1 MAHDQTDMVEGNTN
15 MEFPGYKMIRQ
26 LGEGGQAR
34 VYLAKQLSFNRNV
47 AIKILDRASSAE
59 EVYVESFLQEARMVA
74 GLSHPH
80 IIPVYDF
87 GNIDGH
93 LYLVMEYCVG
103 GDLKALMKSGMV
115 ADEVFKIMAEIA
127 SALAFSHD
135 RGVFHLDIK
144 PENIMFRQDNS
155 AVLMDFGIAQNRGG
169 KSMRQELGKILGT
182 PSYMSPEQLL
192 SEETDG
198 RADVYALGIVFYE
211 MLTGQLPY
219 QADDI
224 VQLAKKHAFSPI
236 PKLPAQFGKY
246 QLIFEKLVAKDPADR
261 YQTALEVAKIFQ
273 NITNGV
279 DDPEVL
285 SGATAVPYVAS
296 AKDAGISQDIAE
308 VEDAD
313 FLHDLHPLLDKD
325 WEQRLSALFQELSES
340 KREYIYERILVP
352 KGIVLDA
359 SKTNFVY
366 MQVDGVDNIA
376 RQLTFNAL
384 KMLCAK
390 LQRVKKDLE
399 SMQDVM
405 AIADIMESS
414 LSQIAAFD
422 CQDNMELQMQKIQ
435 LRNAWVNDLIQYAD
449 SKHFDIPDNQR
460 DLNNDVVKTYML
472 DVFLRHQ
479 VLGYRFRTYSVEK
492 LKEHEDAFLRDTVA
506 REARVR
512 QCELVVTG
520 KYLFMIGTVKDVSQN
535 QFSIRRF
542 LSEESVMNGEYIFF
556 NAVAIPLEELDSKQV
571 VEKCEWSISRIF
583 TLERQLSAS
592 ILDIVKD
599 MKRAQQDILAPLL
612 QKDVKADGTD
622 LESSIENRLIT
633 YEKELTL
640 NVLGKL
646 ASGVRMLAKT
656 PDDMEY
662 LFINARKLLT
672 GMAADVRSFHMKPA
686 LSWSQAAE
694 EMELKIIAY
703 LHLMEKRYASLF
715 VPGQPKD
722 DDGLMDSKQC
732 IQEFKDLI
740 ADSQI
745 KLKASREKLKQA
757 QERQSKQEQS
767 SMYRVLS
774 GFKDMLSKPVVP
786 EQIEFEI
793 ETVKKE
799 CLVGIIKISKRHT
812 QIVVHLEFEGLVEFD
827 ESKRHYALPAG
838 EMGLSRLPILILLYE
853 DASILN
859 MDSVLNRLNYDVLRR
874 FPSNATVARAS
885 D

>member
-1 MAHDQTDMVEGNTN
+1 VLHN
-15 MEFPGYKMIRQ
+15 MEFPGYKMTRL
-26 LGEGGQAR
+26 LGEGGQAK

-47 AIKILDRASSAE
+47 AIKILDRTASAE
-59 EVYVESFLQEARMVA
+59 EAYIENFLQEARLVA

-87 GNIDGH
+87 GNINGH

-103 GDLKALMKSGMV
+103 GDLKALQKSGIV

-155 AVLMDFGIAQNRGG
+155 AVLMDFGIAQNRGN
-169 KSMRQELGKILGT
+169 KSVQQEQGKIFGT

-198 RADVYALGIVFYE
+198 RADIYALGIVFYE
-211 MLTGQLPY
+211 MLAGKLPY
-219 QADDI
+219 EAGDI

-246 QLIFEKLVAKDPADR
+246 QKIFEKMVAKDPEDR

-285 SGATAVPYVAS
+285 SGAAAATYVTSEKDS
-296 AKDAGISQDIAE
+296 ALSKSIADIK
-308 VEDAD
+308 DAD
-313 FLHDLHPLLDKD
+313 FLHDLHPLLDKG
-325 WEQRLSALFQELSES
+325 WEQRLKAVFKELSQG
-340 KREYIYERILVP
+340 KQEYIYERILVP

-366 MQVDGVDNIA
+366 AQIDGVDNIA

-384 KMLCAK
+384 KMLCSK

-399 SMQDVM
+399 SMKDVV

-422 CQDNMELQMQKIQ
+422 CQDNMELQMQKVR
-435 LRNAWVNDLIQYAD
+435 LRNAWVNDLIQYTD
-449 SKHFDIPDNQR
+449 STPFEIPDNQR
-460 DLNNDVVKTYML
+460 GLDVNVVKTYML

-492 LKEHEDAFLRDTVA
+492 LKEHRDPFLSGIVA
-506 REARVR
+506 SEAMVR
-512 QCELVVTG
+512 QCELVIAG
-520 KYLFMIGTVKDVSQN
+520 EYLFMIGTVKDVSQN

-542 LSEESVMNGEYIFF
+542 LSEESLMDGQYIFF
-556 NAVAIPLEELDSKQV
+556 NAVAIPLRRLDSKQV
-571 VEKCEWSISRIF
+571 LEKCKWSISRIF

-592 ILDIVKD
+592 IIDIVKD
-599 MKRAQQDILAPLL
+599 MNRSQQEILAPLL
-612 QKDVKADGTD
+612 QKHVAADGTD
-622 LESSIENRLIT
+622 LESSIENRLIN

-640 NVLGKL
+640 RVLGKL

-662 LFINARKLLT
+662 LFISARKLLV

-694 EMELKIIAY
+694 QMELKIIAY
-703 LHLMEKRYASLF
+703 LYLMEKRYASLF
-715 VPGQPKD
+715 VLGKPKD
-722 DDGLMDSKQC
+722 DDALLDPKQALE
-732 IQEFKDLI
+732 EFKEVI
-740 ADSQI
+740 TESQV
-745 KLKASREKLKQA
+745 KLKASQEKLTQA
-757 QERQSKQEQS
+757 LDRQSRQEES
-767 SMYRVLS
+767 AVFRLMS
-774 GFKDMLSKPVVP
+774 GFKDMVSKPVVP

-793 ETVKKE
+793 ETIKKE
-799 CLVGIIKISKRHT
+799 CLVNIVRTSKRYT
-812 QIVVHLEFEGLVEFD
+812 KIVVFLEFEGLVELD
-827 ESKRHYALPAG
+827 ESKRHYALPSG
-838 EMGLSRLPILILLYE
+838 ESGLSRLPILIQLYE
-853 DASILN
+853 DSSILN
-859 MDSVLNRLNYDVLRR
+859 MDSVLNMLNYDVLRR
-874 FPSNATVARAS
+874 FPSSPEVMRAS
-885 D
+885 Q